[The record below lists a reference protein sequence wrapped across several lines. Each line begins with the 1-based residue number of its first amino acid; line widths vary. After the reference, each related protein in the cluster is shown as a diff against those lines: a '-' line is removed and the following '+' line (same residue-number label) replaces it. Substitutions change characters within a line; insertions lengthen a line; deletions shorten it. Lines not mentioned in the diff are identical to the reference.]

1 MTLRRPTRC
10 AGALLSAGLLTAA
23 GAGAQQRPAVRALG
37 PALATSEGF
46 VALSAVRQLPGG
58 RVLVNDPGSHR
69 VLLLD
74 SALKIVKVVADSTA
88 STANAYGA
96 RPGGLIAYRGDSTLF
111 VDPSSLSM
119 LVIDPAGTINRIMA
133 APRPNDVAFLT
144 GGPFGN
150 PGLDAQGRLIYRTLN
165 RPGGGGAPPTP
176 QPGKSTTIV
185 TPDSTPL
192 IRFDFATRKLD
203 TALFMKIAP
212 IRMNMVQN
220 ERGMSMSSIM
230 NPMPVVD
237 DWAVLPDGSIALL
250 RGKDY
255 HLDVFAP
262 DGARSSGEKIPFD
275 WQRLADDD
283 KTRVLDSARTA
294 FEAARTRGNT
304 VQLGG
309 GPGGAAAPA
318 PAAGGGEGP
327 RMVVMTMTTDGPGGP
342 TTTMGAPPANFTP
355 PPMLFVE
362 PGELPDYR
370 PAFAGGAMRADAD
383 GRLWVRIIPPRP
395 LAGGPEYDVL
405 DRTGKLVERVA
416 IPKGST
422 IVGFGSG
429 GIVYLGVRDAA
440 GTHLVRA
447 RAR

>member
-1 MTLRRPTRC
+1 ML
-10 AGALLSAGLLTAA
+10 AGSLAA
-23 GAGAQQRPAVRALG
+23 VSGAGAQQRPPVRPLG
-37 PALATSEGF
+37 AALATSEAF
-46 VALSAVRQLPGG
+46 TALSAVRQLPGG

-119 LVIDPAGTINRIMA
+119 LVIDPAGNINRIMA

-165 RPGGGGAPPTP
+165 RPGGAGAQPTP
-176 QPGKSTTIV
+176 QPGKPVAIT

-212 IRMNMVQN
+212 VRMNMVQN
-220 ERGMSMSSIM
+220 ERGVSMSSVI

-255 HLDVFAP
+255 HLDVVGP
-262 DGARSSGEKIPFD
+262 DGTRTSGDKIAFE

-283 KTRVLDSARTA
+283 KSRVLDSARTA
-294 FEAARTRGNT
+294 FEARARAGT
-304 VQLGG
+304 VAMNAA
-309 GPGGAAAPA
+309 PGGAAAPA
-318 PAAGGGEGP
+318 AATAGVEVTT
-327 RMVVMTMTTDGPGGP
+327 RTVVTMTMDGSG
-342 TTTMGAPPANFTP
+342 GAPMTTVGAAPANFTP
-355 PPMLFVE
+355 PPLTFVE
-362 PGELPDYR
+362 PNELPDYR
-370 PAFAGGAMRADAD
+370 PAFAAGAMRADAD
-383 GRLWVRIIPPRP
+383 GRVWVRIIPPKP

-405 DRTGKLVERVA
+405 DRSGRLVERVA